1 MVNGERLRFDLMGL
15 YKGVFLMRDRGT
27 GSVWAHLDGFASQGP
42 LAGERLRFV
51 ALPQM
56 TWGEWRS
63 LHPDTLV
70 LDYNTQWK
78 QQYGVPSGDGGSDPT
93 LARFADSRLAWD
105 ALVVGVEANSAYA
118 GYAVDAVAAAGGYV
132 NATLGDTP
140 LVVLYDSSTR
150 TGIAYSRVTPD
161 GQVLDFVVAQSLGV
175 ALRLKD
181 VQTGSTWDSSGTAI
195 RGALAGTKL
204 TYIPSFI
211 SAWYGWSAYHPQT
224 GLFGG

>member
-1 MVNGERLRFDLMGL
+1 MVDGKRLRFDLMGL
-15 YKGVFLMRDRGT
+15 YQGVLLMRDRGT

-42 LAGERLRFV
+42 LAGKRLRFV

-56 TWGEWRS
+56 TWGEWRT

-70 LDYNTQWK
+70 LDPNTPWAS
-78 QQYGVPSGDGGSDPT
+78 QYGDPGGFGSDPAM
-93 LARFADSRLAWD
+93 ARFGDDRLAWD
-105 ALVVGVEANSAYA
+105 TLVVGVEANSAYA
-118 GYAVDAVAAAGGYV
+118 AYAVDAVTATGGYV
-132 NATLGDTP
+132 NATLGGTP
-140 LVVLYDSSTR
+140 LVVLYDAGTK

-161 GQVLDFVVAQSLGV
+161 GQVLDFVLGQSLGV

-204 TYIPSFI
+204 TYVPSFI

-224 GLFGG
+224 SLYDGA